1 MHLLRLTIYS
11 VLFSL
16 VAFSQTAITP
26 ARKTALFNGKNLNG
40 WYPWIKGEGRTDTS
54 KVFTVSK
61 GIIHISGEKWGGIA
75 TNQEFKDYHLVVEWR
90 WGTKTWG
97 DREKRTR
104 DSGILIHAVGED
116 GMASNGTWLESLE
129 SQIIEG
135 GTGDVLF
142 VAGKNKPTGSAKI
155 RELGKEIY
163 WDPSGTP
170 TDNITKRLDWWGRS
184 PNWKDELGFRG
195 PDDVEKPVGEWNR
208 QEIYADGD
216 KLAYVLNGRLVNQAY
231 NLSHRQGKIQIQS
244 EGAEI
249 FVRKVELQPL
259 KSAPPIPA
267 FRR

>member
-1 MHLLRLTIYS
+1 
-11 VLFSL
+11 
-16 VAFSQTAITP
+16 
-26 ARKTALFNGKNLNG
+26 
-40 WYPWIKGEGRTDTS
+40 
-54 KVFTVSK
+54 
-61 GIIHISGEKWGGIA
+61 
-75 TNQEFKDYHLVVEWR
+75 
-90 WGTKTWG
+90 
-97 DREKRTR
+97 
-104 DSGILIHAVGED
+104 
-116 GMASNGTWLESLE
+116 MASNGTWLESLE

-259 KSAPPIPA
+259 KSAPPIPE